1 MGISIVI
8 PAYNEEKRIGSTLS
22 KISEYMGSRKDDY
35 EILVVDDGSKDNT
48 KSIVFDH
55 MKKDKKIKYLAN
67 PGNKGK
73 GYAVRNGMLHSTMD
87 FVLFSDADLST
98 PIEEL
103 DSFLQY
109 TDEYDVIIA
118 SRNLKGSNVVK
129 QPLHRRLPGKI
140 FPLFVNV
147 LAVRGIKDTQCGFKL
162 FTKDAAHK
170 IFHLSHLHGFAF
182 DVEVLFIARK
192 MHLKIKELPVT
203 WRNDVDSKVKVIRD
217 SGRMLAELVKIRMN
231 QVRGRYKTHS
241 NTHLDD

>member
-8 PAYNEEKRIGSTLS
+8 PAYNEEKRIGSALS
-22 KISEYMGSRKDDY
+22 KISEYMRLRKDDY

-48 KSIVFDH
+48 KSVVFDH
-55 MKKDKKIKYLAN
+55 IKKDKNIKYIAN

-73 GYAVRNGMLHSTMD
+73 GYAVRNGMLNSSMD

-103 DSFLQY
+103 GSFLQY
-109 TDEYDVIIA
+109 TDDFDVIIA
-118 SRNLKGSNVVK
+118 SRNMKESNVVK
-129 QPLHRRLPGKI
+129 QPIYRRLPGKI
-140 FPLFVNV
+140 FPLFVNL

-162 FTKDAAHK
+162 FSRDAAHK
-170 IFHLSHLHGFAF
+170 IFHLQHLHGFAF

-192 MHLKIKELPVT
+192 LGLKIKEVPVT
-203 WRNDVDSKVKVIRD
+203 WRNDADSKVHVVRD

-231 QVRGRYKTHS
+231 QVKGKYKTH
-241 NTHLDD
+241 

>member
-22 KISEYMGSRKDDY
+22 NISEYMRSRKDDY

-48 KSIVFDH
+48 KSVVFDH
-55 MKKDKKIKYLAN
+55 MKKDKKIKYIAN

-73 GYAVRNGMLHSTMD
+73 GYAVRNGMLNSTMD

-103 DSFLQY
+103 GRFLQY
-109 TDEYDVIIA
+109 TDEFDVIIA
-118 SRNLKGSNVVK
+118 SRNMKESNVVK
-129 QPLHRRLPGKI
+129 QPIHRRLPGKI
-140 FPLFVNV
+140 FPLFVNL

-162 FTKDAAHK
+162 FSRDAANK
-170 IFHLSHLHGFAF
+170 IDHLQHLHGFAF

-192 MHLKIKELPVT
+192 LGYKIK
-203 WRNDVDSKVKVIRD
+203 
-217 SGRMLAELVKIRMN
+217 
-231 QVRGRYKTHS
+231 YKY
-241 NTHLDD
+241 LL